1 MKLGLITLLV
11 IFFYPGLVVEADW
24 IFVTDL
30 IGAIDGDEF
39 YYNET
44 APWWNDARNINYWKN
59 PSRNSS
65 KWINGTTDVEDFL
78 RHTDLCYNPIDGTFS
93 RDNCPKLPDCSFNST
108 NGEAKLCINR
118 VPHPDNYTVF
128 YVMMMKCVPWYINC
142 DKCLCGSISDD
153 FSKWSGGARD
163 TNCTY
168 TPQNPSDDLA
178 GIYCSDLSTVKVTT
192 AEGRELS
199 FSPPPITNGTVNFTE
214 NVASSELPPPPD
226 TSLGGITLGGIDL
239 LCSQE
244 YIDAHNMSDCFLIC
258 QPGACCFVE
267 GIETCSNNTEGCD
280 SYNGCTDLWNK
291 TNASAFLANQHN
303 LETIATGAPNK
314 PPFAPLNE
322 TSLAPASETP
332 TPKPSKKTKPTAEP
346 TRPTPKPHK
355 PTRKPTATS
364 KKTTAW
370 PPFFISPINVAI
382 AFIGC
387 NVNNYTTQEIKSG
400 RNNEML
406 STAVEEAL
414 QNRSNEEQI
423 IPGGYYIIPEAV

>member
-1 MKLGLITLLV
+1 M
-11 IFFYPGLVVEADW
+11 IFFYSALVVEADW

-44 APWWNDARNINYWKN
+44 APWWNDARVINKDKS

-118 VPHPDNYTVF
+118 VPHPDNYTMF

-142 DKCLCGSISDD
+142 DKCLCGSISADV
-153 FSKWSGGARD
+153 SKWSGGARD

-168 TPQNPSDDLA
+168 TPQNPSDDLV
-178 GIYCSDLSTVKVTT
+178 GVYCPNPSTVKVTMID
-192 AEGRELS
+192 GRELS

-214 NVASSELPPPPD
+214 DIASSELPPPPD

-291 TNASAFLANQHN
+291 TNASAFLAYQHN
-303 LETIATGAPNK
+303 LETIATEAKCTDLWNK
-314 PPFAPLNE
+314 MNARALLAYQHNLE
-322 TSLAPASETP
+322 TI
-332 TPKPSKKTKPTAEP
+332 
-346 TRPTPKPHK
+346 
-355 PTRKPTATS
+355 ATE
-364 KKTTAW
+364 
-370 PPFFISPINVAI
+370 
-382 AFIGC
+382 
-387 NVNNYTTQEIKSG
+387 TTQTAKKLFPPRPNIP
-400 RNNEML
+400 
-406 STAVEEAL
+406 TDAVEGIMNRITDVVCNEIYVLLYNDSDCHSICQPGACCFIEGTGLLKAKKEREEA
-414 QNRSNEEQI
+414 
-423 IPGGYYIIPEAV
+423 